1 MIAYITKR
9 ILLEIK
15 IATEEEIKY
24 CYKMMHQ
31 IREDLSEKDFI
42 DTISQ
47 QIKNGYK
54 VIYVIENKKV
64 ICVTGFM
71 INDKLAWGKH
81 LYIDDFVTK
90 KSIKSSDA
98 AKALFDFVKIYAKQQ
113 NCNSIHLDSSIQRQE
128 AHKFYLDENMKI
140 DTYHFSIDIK

>member
-54 VIYVIENKKV
+54 VIYVIENKEV

-98 AKALFDFVKIYAKQQ
+98 AKALFDFVKIYAK
-113 NCNSIHLDSSIQRQE
+113 RM
-128 AHKFYLDENMKI
+128 AY
-140 DTYHFSIDIK
+140 IKYFIKYS